1 MDEKMKFTTIGI
13 AGVVVL
19 VLLITIIGIII
30 GSNNDTVKM
39 SYEDAKTT
47 LDALLGKVNIS
58 ENTNV
63 KPDIDTNGI
72 TDVELPDI
80 SKYPLS
86 VEGKNQINIEI
97 FSSTEK
103 SGEGTDG
110 WINEVA
116 KNFNKSNQKVNGKS
130 VSVSIRPIASGL
142 AMDYLET
149 GKYIPEAYTPANDM
163 WIKMLE
169 SKNLTLTKIDDKLV
183 GNTAGFLLKEDKYNQ
198 IQEKYGEVNIDT
210 ILKAHDELGITIG
223 YTNPYASSTGLN
235 MLVSMLS
242 NFDKENPLSETAV
255 NKLVEF
261 QKDSP
266 PVALTTAQMRES
278 AASGIID
285 VMTME
290 YQAYINEPKLSNYKY
305 VPMGVRH
312 DSPLYG
318 VKQLNDEQIEV
329 LKLFTNYCKNS
340 QSQDLA
346 NRYGFNAYNE
356 YKSQETKLTGAQL
369 YTAQS
374 VWKTNKSGGRPII
387 AVFVADVSGSMEG
400 APIASVRNGLVGS
413 SQYIDETNYIGLV
426 SYSTNVTMELPIDK
440 FTGMQRAKFNGAV
453 KSLSASG
460 STNTYTAILQAI
472 KMIDD
477 KKQEIPDARCM
488 IFLLTDGDSNVGYS
502 LSKIKPVLEGM
513 NIPVHCIGYN
523 GGSNELNE
531 ISKIN
536 EASNTD
542 ADTQDIGYTLKSIFQ
557 STM

>member
-1 MDEKMKFTTIGI
+1 MKKQII
-13 AGVVVL
+13 AL
-19 VLLITIIGIII
+19 VALSIIALIVIII
-30 GSNNDTVKM
+30 AIAQNPKQEL

-47 LDALLGKVNIS
+47 LNALLSKVSIK
-58 ENTNV
+58 ENKDV

-72 TDVELPDI
+72 TGVDLPDI

-86 VEGKNQINIEI
+86 VEGKNELNVEI

-103 SGEGTDG
+103 SGSGTDG

-142 AMDYLET
+142 ALDYLQS
-149 GKYIPEAYTPANDM
+149 GKYVPEAYTPSNTLWLD
-163 WIKMLE
+163 MLE
-169 SKNLTLTKIDDKLV
+169 SKNVILTKIEDRLV

-198 IQEKYGEVNIDT
+198 IKEKYGEVNLDT
-210 ILKAHDELGITIG
+210 ILKAHNELGITIG

-242 NFDKENPLSETAV
+242 NFDKENPLSEAAV
-255 NKLVEF
+255 NALIDF

-305 VPMGVRH
+305 VPMGLRH

-318 VKQLNDEQIEV
+318 VKELNNEQIEV
-329 LKLFTNYCKNS
+329 LKLFANYCKNKDS
-340 QSQDLA
+340 QGLA

-356 YKSQETKLTGAQL
+356 YISQNINLVGAQL

-374 VWKTNKSGGRPII
+374 VWKTNKSGGKPII
-387 AVFVADVSGSMEG
+387 AVFIADVSGSMEG
-400 APIASVRNGLVGS
+400 TPITSLRKGLIGS

-426 SYSTNVTMELPIDK
+426 SYSTNVAVELPIDK
-440 FTGMQRAKFNGAV
+440 FTGMQKAKFNGAI
-453 KSLSASG
+453 KNLSASG
-460 STNTYTAILQAI
+460 STNTYTAVLQAL

-477 KKQEIPDARCM
+477 KKQELPDARCM
-488 IFLLTDGDSNVGYS
+488 IFLLTDGESNMGYS
-502 LSKIKPVLEGM
+502 LSKIEPILKGM

-523 GGSNELNE
+523 EGSTELENL
-531 ISKIN
+531 SKIN

-542 ADTQDIGYTLKSIFQ
+542 ADNEDISYTLKSIFQ